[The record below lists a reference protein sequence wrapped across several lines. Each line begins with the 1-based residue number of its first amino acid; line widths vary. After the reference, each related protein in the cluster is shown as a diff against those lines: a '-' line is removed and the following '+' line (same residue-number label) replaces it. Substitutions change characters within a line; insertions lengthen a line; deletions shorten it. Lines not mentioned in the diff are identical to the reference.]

1 MEMFRAGCSDNGKAM
16 VEKCLQ
22 SVLET
27 MQTSFG
33 TEWELDSFPSEWAD
47 KIQENFKLL
56 DDLVPEY
63 SGHIDSP
70 WHAIRYANRL
80 RKIAEEMD

>member
-1 MEMFRAGCSDNGKAM
+1 LEMFRAGCSDNGKAM
-16 VEKCLQ
+16 IEKCLQ

-27 MQTSFG
+27 MQTSCLK
-33 TEWELDSFPSEWAD
+33 EWELDFFPSEYAE

-80 RKIAEEMD
+80 RKIAGEMA